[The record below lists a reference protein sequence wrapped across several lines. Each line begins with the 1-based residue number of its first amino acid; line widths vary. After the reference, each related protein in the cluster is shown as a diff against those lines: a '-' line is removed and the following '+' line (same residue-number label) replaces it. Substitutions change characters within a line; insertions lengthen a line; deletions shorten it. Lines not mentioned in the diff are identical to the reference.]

1 MAAPVPKIF
10 QPTQVGT
17 TNLQHRV
24 VLAPMKRTR
33 ADERN
38 VLGELGLEYYKQ
50 RTSTP
55 GTLAI
60 TEGTFIA
67 LHAGGC
73 ANVPG
78 IWSDE
83 QIAAWKSV
91 RRYPPSLTFIE
102 VVSLQITNA
111 VHANGSFIY
120 LQLWVLGRVAEGD
133 VLRKAGGYEVVA
145 PSPIALEGCE
155 TPRALTVAEIKEY
168 VQLYATAAENAVLKA
183 GFDGVEVLAAGG
195 YLLAQFLQPASN
207 TRTDEYGGS
216 VENRL
221 RFVLEVT
228 DAVVKAVGAN
238 KVGIRISPYLKVQGM
253 GMPDPIP
260 TYTKLVTSIRDS
272 YPDFAYLHVLEITD
286 IVGTVTRPSTKF
298 LRDIWGDRP
307 YIANGAYERDT
318 AIEVVEKEG
327 GLVAFG
333 RYFISNPDL
342 PRRLKENIELA
353 LNDPKTWWAQ
363 GAEGYTDYPF
373 AMEVKPGV

>member
-1 MAAPVPKIF
+1 MASPVPKLF
-10 QPTQVGT
+10 QPIQVGT
-17 TNLQHRV
+17 ANLQHRV
-24 VLAPMKRTR
+24 VLAPMKRAR
-33 ADERN
+33 ADGQN
-38 VLGELGLEYYKQ
+38 VLGG
-50 RTSTP
+50 
-55 GTLAI
+55 A
-60 TEGTFIA
+60 
-67 LHAGGC
+67 

-83 QIAAWKSV
+83 QIAAWK
-91 RRYPPSLTFIE
+91 T
-102 VVSLQITNA
+102 ITDA
-111 VHANGSFIY
+111 VHANGSSIY

-145 PSPIALEGCE
+145 PSAIALEGHE
-155 TPRALTVAEIKEY
+155 TPRPLTVAEIKEY
-168 VQLYATAAENAVLKA
+168 VQLYASAAENAVLQA
-183 GFDGVEVLAAGG
+183 GFDGVEVQVTGG
-195 YLLAQFLQPASN
+195 YLPDQFLQPATN

-216 VENRL
+216 LENRL

-238 KVGIRISPYLKVQGM
+238 KVGLRVSPYLTIQGM

-272 YPDFAYLHVLEITD
+272 YPDFAYLHVIEITH
-286 IVGTVTRPSTKF
+286 IVGP
-298 LRDIWGDRP
+298 
-307 YIANGAYERDT
+307 RDT

-353 LNDPKTWWAQ
+353 LDNPVTWWTQ

-373 AMEVKPGV
+373 ATEISPGV

>member
-1 MAAPVPKIF
+1 MAAPVPKLF
-10 QPTQVGT
+10 QPIQVGT
-17 TNLQHRV
+17 LNLQHRV

-33 ADERN
+33 ADERY
-38 VLGELGLEYYKQ
+38 VHGALGLEYYKQ
-50 RTSTP
+50 RTSTL

-60 TEGTFIA
+60 TEATVIA

-83 QIAAWKSV
+83 QIAGWKS
-91 RRYPPSLTFIE
+91 
-102 VVSLQITNA
+102 ITDA

-120 LQLWVLGRVAEGD
+120 VQLWALGRAADGD
-133 VLRKAGGYEVVA
+133 ILRKAGGFEVVA
-145 PSPIALEGCE
+145 PSAIALEGYE

-168 VQLYATAAENAVLKA
+168 VQLYATTAENAVQKA
-183 GFDGVEVLAAGG
+183 GFDGVELQVNGG
-195 YLLAQFLQPASN
+195 YFLDQFLQPVTN

-216 VENRL
+216 IENRL
-221 RFVLEVT
+221 RIVLEVT
-228 DAVVKAVGAN
+228 DVVVKAVGAN
-238 KVGIRISPYLKVQGM
+238 KVGIRISPYLKLQGM
-253 GMPDPIP
+253 GVSDPIP
-260 TYTKLVTSIRDS
+260 TYTELVTRIRDS
-272 YPDFAYLHVLEITD
+272 YPDFAYLHVIEITD
-286 IVGTVTRPSTKF
+286 VAITPGSGETVTRRPTKF

-307 YIANGAYERDT
+307 YITNGLYKRDT

-327 GLVAFG
+327 GLVSFG

-353 LNDPKTWWAQ
+353 RDDQKTWLAQ

-373 AMEVKPGV
+373 ATDVRPGV

>member
-1 MAAPVPKIF
+1 MAAPAPKLF
-10 QPTQVGT
+10 QPIQVGT

-60 TEGTFIA
+60 SEGTLIA

-83 QIAAWKSV
+83 QIAAWKS
-91 RRYPPSLTFIE
+91 
-102 VVSLQITNA
+102 ITDA

-145 PSPIALEGCE
+145 PSAIALEGGE

-183 GFDGVEVLAAGG
+183 GFDGVEVLVAGG
-195 YLLAQFLQPASN
+195 YLPVQFLQPVSN

-216 VENRL
+216 LENRL
-221 RFVLEVT
+221 RFVLEIT
-228 DAVVKAVGAN
+228 EAVVKAVGAN
-238 KVGIRISPYLKVQGM
+238 KVGLRISPYLKVQGM

-260 TYTKLVTSIRDS
+260 TYTQLVTSIRDS
-272 YPDFAYLHVLEITD
+272 YPDFAYLHVIEITD

-298 LRDIWGDRP
+298 LRDIWGSRP
-307 YIANGAYERDT
+307 YIANGGYERDT

-342 PRRLKENIELA
+342 PRRLKEIIELA
-353 LNDPKTWWAQ
+353 LDVPKTWWAQ
-363 GAEGYTDYPF
+363 GAAGYTDYPF
-373 AMEVKPGV
+373 STEVKPGV